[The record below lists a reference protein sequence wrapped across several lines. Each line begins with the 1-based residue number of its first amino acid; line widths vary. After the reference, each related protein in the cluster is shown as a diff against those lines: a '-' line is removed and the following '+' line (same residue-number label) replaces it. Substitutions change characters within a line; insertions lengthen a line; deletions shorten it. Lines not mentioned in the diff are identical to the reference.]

1 MSSNSQTPTFNIP
14 RSDEIRIV
22 AQQRHDTIPNVPD
35 VLHDLASEIFNLQCE
50 LDEKCREYDL
60 KWLTAKQQL
69 FELSAQES
77 KRLKLLEK
85 DAKHKKER
93 VKLGS
98 KLRGFQKKQ
107 FKKTGKLP
115 EEILQEMI
123 AAFKLA
129 NGMD

>member
-1 MSSNSQTPTFNIP
+1 MSTRTFHLGP
-14 RSDEIRIV
+14 SLALFKVHHRD
-22 AQQRHDTIPNVPD
+22 DTIPNVPD

-50 LDEKCREYDL
+50 LDERCREYDL

-69 FELSAQES
+69 FELSTQES
-77 KRLKLLEK
+77 KRLKALER
-85 DAKHKKER
+85 DVKHKKER
-93 VKLGS
+93 EKLGQ

-115 EEILQEMI
+115 EEILAEMI
-123 AAFKLA
+123 AVFKQA